1 MTFRV
6 SDLMVDVL
14 SASCPDPSLPPCQ
27 APSNCPD
34 PSKPQCPDPSKPQ
47 CPDPSKPTGRRE
59 MSPLDGLSTLRQQL
73 RYEVQAHA

>member
-14 SASCPDPSLPPCQ
+14 SASCPDPSKPPQ
-27 APSNCPD
+27 CPD
-34 PSKPQCPDPSKPQ
+34 PSKPHCPDPSKPQ

-59 MSPLDGLSTLRQQL
+59 MSPLDGLSALREQL
-73 RYEVQAHA
+73 RTEVQTHA